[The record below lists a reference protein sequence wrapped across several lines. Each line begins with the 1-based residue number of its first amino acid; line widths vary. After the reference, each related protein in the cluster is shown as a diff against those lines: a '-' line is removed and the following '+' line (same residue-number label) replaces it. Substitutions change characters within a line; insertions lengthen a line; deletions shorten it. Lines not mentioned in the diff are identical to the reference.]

1 MADLETLKALMLRAQ
16 GAKEADRAL
25 DEAIMAA
32 FYVRDRRY
40 IGAHDYYTDERVEDD
55 VWVDPRTD
63 KFVTNQAF
71 RFTEEAG
78 AVERLIGFLPG
89 GYRIGTSTP
98 DPTRR
103 GTDAEAWAKI
113 SPWNGNDAGWRVGPR
128 DCHAPTVPLALTA
141 AALMLHVSAL
151 LAQAEAP
158 STSAKDA

>member
-1 MADLETLKALMLRAQ
+1 
-16 GAKEADRAL
+16 
-25 DEAIMAA
+25 MAA
-32 FYVRDRRY
+32 FYVRDSRH
-40 IGAHDYYTDERVEDD
+40 IGARDYYTDEPVKDD

-63 KFVTNQAF
+63 DWVTNQAF
-71 RFTEEAG
+71 RFTEEAS

-113 SPWNGNDAGWRVGPR
+113 SPWVGNDAGWRVGSR
-128 DCHAPTVPLALTA
+128 DCHAPTVALALTA

-151 LAQAEAP
+151 IAQAEQGD
-158 STSAKDA
+158 SQC